1 MEKQWEL
8 PIPLNNGSMEK
19 IKDLSQELKCPLL
32 IAELLYR
39 KGYQSLEEIQEFFS
53 PDLTKLHDP
62 YLFAQMDKAVLRI
75 LKAIDTQEQITIY
88 GDYDVDGTTATALLY
103 LGLKR
108 IGGLVEFY
116 IPHRMI
122 DGYGLSLNSLDQ
134 LQATGAKLI
143 ISVDC
148 GVNALEEIAKINEMG
163 MDIIVTDH
171 HNPKDILPEAYAI
184 INPKLADSKYPFPH
198 LAGVGVAY
206 KLLMA
211 IYQKKE
217 IDTHENIL
225 KYMDLVAVGTI
236 ADIVPLTDENR
247 IFASIGLQH
256 LIDKKNLG
264 LNALTQISN
273 LNQKNLDTTDIVFGI
288 APRINAAGR
297 MGSAAVA
304 VELLISTEEEKSIEL
319 AEVIERQNSLRQ
331 QEDQKT
337 FIEACE
343 IIDKKYKNLANTS
356 CMIISS
362 DDWHQGVIGIVASK
376 LVEKYYRPVIMISF
390 KDGFGCGSGRS
401 VADFDLFEALKH
413 TEHNLH
419 SFGGHKYAVG
429 LTIYQEYIDRFE
441 NELSRY
447 IFEHLSQEQIKPP
460 VYIDH
465 EIELFDVNDTLLDWM
480 ERFAPFGPENNHPV
494 FITNDVAVA
503 SYPYNV
509 GRNHLKMK
517 VIKNGVS
524 LDLIGYNMGD
534 YVPLL
539 KKNSIIDIAYTLEY
553 NRFGNKTTIQ
563 GKLKDVNIHNG

>member
-1 MEKQWEL
+1 M
-8 PIPLNNGSMEK
+8 
-19 IKDLSQELKCPLL
+19 
-32 IAELLYR
+32 
-39 KGYQSLEEIQEFFS
+39 
-53 PDLTKLHDP
+53 HDP
-62 YLFAQMDKAVLRI
+62 YLFDDMEKAVLRI
-75 LKAIDTQEQITIY
+75 MQAIETKEQITIY

-103 LGLKR
+103 LGLRR
-108 IGGLVEFY
+108 IGGQVDFY

-134 LQATGAKLI
+134 LKILGSKLI
-143 ISVDC
+143 ITVDC
-148 GVNALEEIAKINEMG
+148 GVNAIEEIAAINEMG
-163 MDIIVTDH
+163 MEIIITDH
-171 HNPKDILPEAYAI
+171 HNPKDELPEAYAI
-184 INPKLADSKYPFPH
+184 INPKLRDSRYPFQH

-206 KLLMA
+206 KLLIA
-211 IYQKKE
+211 IYRHLG
-217 IDTHENIL
+217 IDSHENIL

-247 IFASIGLQH
+247 VFASIGLQH
-256 LIDKKNLG
+256 LIDKKNKG

-304 VELLISTEEEKSIEL
+304 VELLISTEEDKSMEL

-337 FIEACE
+337 FIEACD
-343 IIDKKYKNLANTS
+343 IIDRKYKDMTNTS
-356 CMIISS
+356 CILISS
-362 DDWHQGVIGIVASK
+362 DDWHPGVIGIVASK

-401 VADFDLFEALKH
+401 VADFNLFDALKY

-441 NELSRY
+441 NELSRF
-447 IFEHLSQEQIKPP
+447 IAANLRMEQIKPP
-460 VYIDH
+460 LKIDH
-465 EIELFDVNDTLLDWM
+465 EMEIYDIDDVLMEWM
-480 ERFAPFGPENNHPV
+480 ERFAPFGPDNQHPV
-494 FITNDVAVA
+494 FVTKGVNVA

-509 GRNHLKMK
+509 GRNHLKLK
-517 VIKNGVS
+517 VIKNGVY
-524 LDLIGYNMGD
+524 LDLIGYNLGNFL
-534 YVPLL
+534 PLL
-539 KKNSIIDIAYTLEY
+539 KKNTLIDIAYNLEY

-563 GKLKDVNIHNG
+563 GKLKDIRIIPAQ

>member
-1 MEKQWEL
+1 
-8 PIPLNNGSMEK
+8 
-19 IKDLSQELKCPLL
+19 
-32 IAELLYR
+32 
-39 KGYQSLEEIQEFFS
+39 
-53 PDLTKLHDP
+53 
-62 YLFAQMDKAVLRI
+62 
-75 LKAIDTQEQITIY
+75 
-88 GDYDVDGTTATALLY
+88 
-103 LGLKR
+103 
-108 IGGLVEFY
+108 
-116 IPHRMI
+116 
-122 DGYGLSLNSLDQ
+122 
-134 LQATGAKLI
+134 
-143 ISVDC
+143 
-148 GVNALEEIAKINEMG
+148 
-163 MDIIVTDH
+163 
-171 HNPKDILPEAYAI
+171 
-184 INPKLADSKYPFPH
+184 
-198 LAGVGVAY
+198 
-206 KLLMA
+206 
-211 IYQKKE
+211 
-217 IDTHENIL
+217 
-225 KYMDLVAVGTI
+225 MDLVAVGTI

-247 IFASIGLQH
+247 VFASIGLQH

-273 LNQKNLDTTDIVFGI
+273 LNQKTLDTTDIVFGI

-304 VELLISTEEEKSIEL
+304 VELLIATEEDKSLEL

-343 IIDKKYKNLANTS
+343 IIEKKYKNMNDTS

-362 DDWHQGVIGIVASK
+362 DDWHPGVIGIVASK

-401 VADFDLFEALKH
+401 LADFDLFEALKQ

-447 IFEHLSQEQIKPP
+447 IAEHLKIDQIKPP
-460 VYIDH
+460 LVIDH
-465 EIELFDVNDTLLDWM
+465 DIELYDIDDILLEWL
-480 ERFAPFGPENNHPV
+480 ERFAPYGPENQHPTFLTKLV
-494 FITNDVAVA
+494 MVS

-509 GRNHLKMK
+509 GRNHLKLK
-517 VIKNGVS
+517 VVKNGVY

-534 YVPLL
+534 FLPLL
-539 KKNSIIDIAYTLEY
+539 KKNTIVDIAFTLEY

-563 GKLKDVNIHNG
+563 GKLKDIHIHS